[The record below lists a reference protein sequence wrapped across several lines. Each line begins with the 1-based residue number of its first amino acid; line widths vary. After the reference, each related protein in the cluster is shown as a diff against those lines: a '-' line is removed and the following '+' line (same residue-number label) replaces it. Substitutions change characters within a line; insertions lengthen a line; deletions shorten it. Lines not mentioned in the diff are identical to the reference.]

1 VSVYYFGRD
10 RRRHYFPT
18 TTVMGSWSLQIG
30 GMMNVREDA
39 PACRDRV
46 YEMPDADL
54 ASIPLG
60 RNVFYRPGS
69 VMTGIT
75 TDPRFYVVGRHGV
88 LHWVESGVVPPLAPA
103 EWIGDRAATIPDV
116 FFVNYSIGVQYS
128 PATYDAAS
136 EYATTIDD
144 DLEL

>member
-1 VSVYYFGRD
+1 
-10 RRRHYFPT
+10 
-18 TTVMGSWSLQIG
+18 
-30 GMMNVREDA
+30 
-39 PACRDRV
+39 
-46 YEMPDADL
+46 L